1 MASELINLRKAYAAE
16 GNLEVRER
24 IQMVIASYEG
34 TLRDAC
40 RRFACT
46 HGKIW
51 YWRMRYERESISGLR
66 TRSREGRPPKMSE
79 RETKLVWETVE
90 KESIPGGWQT
100 KAVRQLIFEKAGA
113 LYSERQVIRLMHKWG
128 FSRIKPR
135 KQHVLSNKAEQRRF
149 LKKPAKP

>member
-1 MASELINLRKAYAAE
+1 MVSELVELRKAYAAE
-16 GNLEVRER
+16 ADLEVRER

-40 RRFACT
+40 RKFACT

-51 YWRMRYERESISGLR
+51 YWRRRYEREGISGLR
-66 TRSREGRPPKMSE
+66 TRPREGRPPKMSR
-79 RETKLVWETVE
+79 REAELVWETVE

-100 KAVRQLIFEKAGA
+100 KAVRQLIFEKAGVR
-113 LYSERQVIRLMHKWG
+113 YSERHVIRLMHKWG

-135 KQHVLSNKAEQRRF
+135 KRHVLSDEAERRRF
-149 LKKPAKP
+149 LKKPFKS